1 MKSLVCFH
9 QNNFEVIC
17 NVMHMKFVICFH
29 YNRFELIYN
38 VIYMKFVICFQ
49 QSNFTRRIFFFFLVF
64 VVKFYL
70 QATVVTK
77 IPLVALDKSHAIL
90 VTNNKGYWMKKGQ
103 QIQILWLHY
112 ICIVTCDQNATIWS
126 LLKANDVL
134 PCVLIFHYLKLLLLF
149 WNNLGCLILFN
160 SHA

>member
-1 MKSLVCFH
+1 
-9 QNNFEVIC
+9 
-17 NVMHMKFVICFH
+17 MHMKFVICFH

-49 QSNFTRRIFFFFLVF
+49 QSNFTISFFFFFLVF

-103 QIQILWLHY
+103 QIQIL
-112 ICIVTCDQNATIWS
+112 
-126 LLKANDVL
+126 
-134 PCVLIFHYLKLLLLF
+134 
-149 WNNLGCLILFN
+149 
-160 SHA
+160 